1 VLPVYKEEN
10 RESYL
15 KTMFALQVVAGK
27 YPEAIQSLLA
37 LRELRRSANLTGFAW
52 RDIQY
57 EIYARAKAFEGD
69 GKLPFQEAYRRAFR
83 ETFGQLD
90 DLASARAIPL
100 FNIVDESWMRP
111 ALQSDLDAQK
121 GKTTIALEN
130 AVALVRDYQAV
141 QAYHDAASLASDLI
155 AEDDARRYIIEKDV
169 QVKTSDGAVVCALV
183 TRQRA
188 SVKPGP
194 ALLLFTIYVDL
205 TDNLNDAR
213 LTAANGY
220 VGVVG
225 FTRGKACSPDAPIP
239 YEHDGTDASA
249 LIDWITSQPWRS
261 NERVARESIY
271 GAVGGTWK
279 HATKTESDSLRVR
292 PLVHSGRSHN
302 RKHRAE
308 DDP

>member
-121 GKTTIALEN
+121 GKATITLEN
-130 AVALVRDYQAV
+130 AVALVRDYQVV
-141 QAYHDAASLASDLI
+141 QATTMLPH
-155 AEDDARRYIIEKDV
+155 
-169 QVKTSDGAVVCALV
+169 
-183 TRQRA
+183 
-188 SVKPGP
+188 
-194 ALLLFTIYVDL
+194 
-205 TDNLNDAR
+205 
-213 LTAANGY
+213 
-220 VGVVG
+220 
-225 FTRGKACSPDAPIP
+225 
-239 YEHDGTDASA
+239 
-249 LIDWITSQPWRS
+249 
-261 NERVARESIY
+261 
-271 GAVGGTWK
+271 
-279 HATKTESDSLRVR
+279 
-292 PLVHSGRSHN
+292 
-302 RKHRAE
+302 
-308 DDP
+308 